1 MDFFNQE
8 AALRISLIV
17 IPDKLVPSVKLLFK
31 RKKYTLFLVILSNE
45 LKYNHLR
52 AGAGAVEDQVHEL
65 PGQTCH
71 RSPAGRDPRGLPVL
85 SAGSPPR
92 PWPHAGDMQ
101 GTIHAEQLQRPC
113 GEPGQP
119 PPDSG
124 DGPGTWQE
132 PRPPPHALHIG
143 QRVQGSPA
151 HTSSLV
157 PRDPPLWSRGSQV
170 TRCGHGEGLCQSLA
184 LAL

>member
-92 PWPHAGDMQ
+92 LWPHAGDMQ
-101 GTIHAEQLQRPC
+101 GTIHAEQLQ
-113 GEPGQP
+113 
-119 PPDSG
+119 
-124 DGPGTWQE
+124 
-132 PRPPPHALHIG
+132 
-143 QRVQGSPA
+143 
-151 HTSSLV
+151 
-157 PRDPPLWSRGSQV
+157 
-170 TRCGHGEGLCQSLA
+170 
-184 LAL
+184 